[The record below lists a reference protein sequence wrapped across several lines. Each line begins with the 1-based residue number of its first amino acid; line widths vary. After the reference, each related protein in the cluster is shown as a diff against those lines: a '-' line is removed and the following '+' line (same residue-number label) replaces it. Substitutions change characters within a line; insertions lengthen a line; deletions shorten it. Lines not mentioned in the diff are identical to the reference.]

1 MMVNSMIMFVLH
13 GLTDYLNEL
22 FFIIFQQQL
31 KNIITAVLSRRNAY
45 KSRDKRFMYSMG
57 SEAPVTHL
65 RNSTNIQD
73 DSEERWV

>member
-1 MMVNSMIMFVLH
+1 MIIV
-13 GLTDYLNEL
+13 
-22 FFIIFQQQL
+22 IIFQQQL

-73 DSEERWV
+73 DSEERWVKGLKKCLFYFSGTLPE